1 MSKWNEYTT
10 EDLDCILSDYSKDVN
25 GFRDRTVSYNDREA
39 LITKLESLD
48 LYMESMKSTK
58 EGRNRLREEGWVISE
73 FEVED
78 GWDRAAYDARY
89 NSDPNDI
96 F

>member
-1 MSKWNEYTT
+1 MSNWNECTT
-10 EDLDCILSDYSKDVN
+10 EDLAMFLSDYSKDVN
-25 GFRDRTVSYNDREA
+25 GFRDRTVDYNDREA
-39 LITKLESLD
+39 LIKKLEGLD
-48 LYMESMKSTK
+48 RYMESMKSTK

-78 GWDRAAYDARY
+78 GWDQAAYDARY